1 MTPSS
6 KYLFRF
12 LFAAASQIP
21 STTFSQTISTA
32 KLIEALQA
40 DDVYQ
45 TEKYGVVCTDLSVNF
60 NENTFTAK
68 QKEIHEYLIR
78 KPDLRLHIRSF
89 MYNRIGHDKIDKP
102 DTLETAENYFE
113 LIKMASSLGDEQ
125 LLSELYRDYAAATKG
140 SDKLYYLVKC
150 LEIQDRIGAKYFR
163 DISSTYYRVCELL
176 YIVSDYNG
184 SARYGAKGTA
194 LWSEKDKVDFLHLY
208 ILAADLT
215 GASYLKINKPDSAL
229 LYYKQIS
236 SLVKQ
241 RIANPG
247 NYRLAMAPDV
257 LRIWE
262 GIAKGGIG
270 KAYLLQGNYDIAYS
284 LLQQNLNSS
293 TESGQWDDVANTLT
307 SLAKIDEVRRN
318 TSLALSKY
326 LKAYSIALRSS
337 KLAVLM
343 TSAKGASNAFASLHQ
358 YDSAYVYH
366 TQYLSWKDTLEKN
379 TNRSRLDI
387 VKAQVT
393 FEQMEKVLQESQNDL
408 VNQKRIRNAILCAI
422 LFLTVIALLIYNR
435 KRLKLRLQTEMLEK
449 EKQKADSE
457 IILAQQQI
465 NHFTNNIAEKN
476 NLITQLQTQLT
487 DNSNTEINMA
497 LSQFVI
503 LTEADWQVFK
513 INFEKINPGFIKRLK
528 LKMPNITQAEQR
540 IIMLANL
547 GLNTKEMANA
557 SGVSS
562 ETIRSIVSR
571 MRKKFN
577 LETDIHT
584 IAKEV

>member
-60 NENTFTAK
+60 NENAFTAK

-78 KPDLRLHIRSF
+78 KPDIRLHIRSF

-102 DTLETAENYFE
+102 DTLETAENYFK

-257 LRIWE
+257 LRIW
-262 GIAKGGIG
+262 
-270 KAYLLQGNYDIAYS
+270 
-284 LLQQNLNSS
+284 
-293 TESGQWDDVANTLT
+293 
-307 SLAKIDEVRRN
+307 
-318 TSLALSKY
+318 
-326 LKAYSIALRSS
+326 
-337 KLAVLM
+337 
-343 TSAKGASNAFASLHQ
+343 
-358 YDSAYVYH
+358 
-366 TQYLSWKDTLEKN
+366 
-379 TNRSRLDI
+379 
-387 VKAQVT
+387 
-393 FEQMEKVLQESQNDL
+393 
-408 VNQKRIRNAILCAI
+408 
-422 LFLTVIALLIYNR
+422 
-435 KRLKLRLQTEMLEK
+435 
-449 EKQKADSE
+449 
-457 IILAQQQI
+457 
-465 NHFTNNIAEKN
+465 
-476 NLITQLQTQLT
+476 
-487 DNSNTEINMA
+487 
-497 LSQFVI
+497 
-503 LTEADWQVFK
+503 
-513 INFEKINPGFIKRLK
+513 
-528 LKMPNITQAEQR
+528 
-540 IIMLANL
+540 
-547 GLNTKEMANA
+547 
-557 SGVSS
+557 
-562 ETIRSIVSR
+562 
-571 MRKKFN
+571 
-577 LETDIHT
+577 
-584 IAKEV
+584 